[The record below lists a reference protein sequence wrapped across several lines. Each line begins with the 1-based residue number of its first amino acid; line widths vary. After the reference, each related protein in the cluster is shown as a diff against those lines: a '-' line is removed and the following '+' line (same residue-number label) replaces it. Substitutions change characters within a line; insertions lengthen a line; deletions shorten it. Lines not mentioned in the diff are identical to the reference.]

1 MGDDG
6 DAGGLGVAD
15 RVEGD
20 GVVINAEFS
29 LVGSMGMNAGEEL
42 DQRGFTGAVF
52 AAQRVDFAGA
62 EVEGDSAEGGDA
74 GKFFGQAPCFEER
87 LVE

>member
-1 MGDDG
+1 M
-6 DAGGLGVAD
+6 
-15 RVEGD
+15 EGD

-62 EVEGDSAEGGDA
+62 EVEGDSAQRGDA
-74 GKFFGQAPCFEER
+74 GEFFGQAPCFEER